1 MKSRKMRWAG
11 HAARMRLKRSSYNV
25 YVWKAQWKR
34 YGSRWENTIKMD
46 LKEKGLEAVDLFRL
60 LQGGANAELLLIL

>member
-1 MKSRKMRWAG
+1 
-11 HAARMRLKRSSYNV
+11 
-25 YVWKAQWKR
+25 
-34 YGSRWENTIKMD
+34 MD